1 MGYNTPHFYHILF
14 VGDAYEEKENL
25 FLEKKKRL
33 ATIMGIVVL
42 VFLVCLTLVLLTIKF
57 YILAE
62 TDSQENIFKQNQ
74 QSSQYTEQSNFINVV
89 KGYNSTLAQI
99 DSFYK
104 KELYFNQALDILNR
118 VPSPNGL
125 YFTNFSLSRIENGN
139 IKMDVSGVSATRD
152 NLLIFK
158 HNVEAD
164 KEIKNPYFSPESW
177 ISAQNTNFSLSL
189 EISQNGKK

>member
-1 MGYNTPHFYHILF
+1 MINLLPL
-14 VGDAYEEKENL
+14 EEKENL

-42 VFLVCLTLVLLTIKF
+42 VFLVCLTLVLLSIKF